1 MSYDTKLTN
10 PKDAIGSTK
19 LPTHLAPDTIK
30 IYAALAF
37 CEGALKYGTHNWRAS
52 GVRASI
58 YRAALDRHIAKWW
71 NGEDVDPKTGVPH
84 LASAIACIGI
94 IADAQLLGK
103 LTDDRP
109 PSSPELLKMID
120 DAAATVAGL
129 KKLFENETP
138 YHWTIADDAELR
150 AREHTAEEIVAL
162 RATGDDKACL
172 HADVCQLKAGHPGA
186 HVDHGV
192 VVQAI
197 KIADVRAQNPPEA
210 DRGEPQEAPMFDRG
224 EPGMA
229 RVGRVTIP

>member
-1 MSYDTKLTN
+1 VSYDTKLTN

-19 LPTHLAPDTIK
+19 LPSHLCPDTIK
-30 IYAALAF
+30 MYAALAF
-37 CEGALKYGTHNWRAS
+37 CEGALKYGTHNWRAA

-109 PSSPELLKMID
+109 PASPELLKMID

-129 KKLFENETP
+129 KKLFENESP
-138 YHWTIADDAELR
+138 RHWTIAD
-150 AREHTAEEIVAL
+150 TNEI
-162 RATGDDKACL
+162 R
-172 HADVCQLKAGHPGA
+172 
-186 HVDHGV
+186 DHGADPMPAATACCAACGRSTP
-192 VVQAI
+192 QAVD
-197 KIADVRAQNPPEA
+197 AC
-210 DRGEPQEAPMFDRG
+210 DRFDCPARPDAGEPTPPAAFDRG
-224 EPGMA
+224 EPGMT
-229 RVGRVTIP
+229 RIGRAGFDPAD